1 MALSPK
7 LQLPAVARLA
17 SKANLMLACL
27 GPGICAQGSPHYV
40 FNLHHLNLYGQINHT
55 WYANSFAFKM
65 KQGKDMFSE
74 IKLTA
79 AKIFFPHFNKLCG
92 SHCSNTQKLSC
103 KGPCQNHTFSSQSP
117 YDTLP
122 HVHRLWVQSHCTLSA
137 RGNYVQMLASWLSLY
152 LRWQT
157 LSDLTSRWKMEI
169 STVLRKFKFVLCH

>member
-79 AKIFFPHFNKLCG
+79 AKIFFLTSTNSVVPTAVILKNCPAKAHVRTVLFLPNLHMIPYPMFPGYEC
-92 SHCSNTQKLSC
+92 SHTA
-103 KGPCQNHTFSSQSP
+103 PCQQEETM
-117 YDTLP
+117 Y
-122 HVHRLWVQSHCTLSA
+122 RC
-137 RGNYVQMLASWLSLY
+137 
-152 LRWQT
+152 
-157 LSDLTSRWKMEI
+157 
-169 STVLRKFKFVLCH
+169 

>member
-1 MALSPK
+1 MFRGEMALSPK

-103 KGPCQNHTFSSQSP
+103 KSPCQNRTFSSQSP
-117 YDTLP
+117 YDTLS
-122 HVHRLWVQSHCTLSA
+122 HVHRL
-137 RGNYVQMLASWLSLY
+137 
-152 LRWQT
+152 
-157 LSDLTSRWKMEI
+157 
-169 STVLRKFKFVLCH
+169 